1 MIGTLFPQGVKE
13 MTVGE
18 FAKVFDK
25 KTGFIAV
32 IDSAKNWSTDAVVM
46 RDVSSSIESEMII
59 DRIAYFNAPVFMIQL
74 EKYVQCSQEASDVV
88 VVFAHKKG
96 KTPVNTR
103 LKMEICDVFEEAG
116 RLTVMSEGYL

>member
-1 MIGTLFPQGVKE
+1 

-18 FAKVFDK
+18 FSKVFDK

-46 RDVSSSIESEMII
+46 RDVSSAIESEMII
-59 DRIAYFNAPVFMIQL
+59 DRIANFNAPVFMIQL

>member
-1 MIGTLFPQGVKE
+1 

-18 FAKVFDK
+18 FANAFDK

-46 RDVSSSIESEMII
+46 RDVSSAIESEMII